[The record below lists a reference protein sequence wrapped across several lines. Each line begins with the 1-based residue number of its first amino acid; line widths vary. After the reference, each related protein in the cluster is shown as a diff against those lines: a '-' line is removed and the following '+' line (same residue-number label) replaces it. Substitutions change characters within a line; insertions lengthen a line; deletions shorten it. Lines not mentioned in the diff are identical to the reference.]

1 MILMKDIIKEGHPT
15 LNKKANRVKLPVSI
29 EDKKLLNEMLE
40 FVKNSQ
46 DEELAEKYE
55 LRPAVG
61 IAAPQLNI
69 NKSMFVVYVQD
80 FNGDLYEYALI
91 NPELSINNKDIIYLP
106 GGEGCLSVDR
116 ETNGLTPR
124 YNEVTIKA
132 LRYDPY
138 ANAVIP
144 IELNLSGYIG
154 IVFQHEYDHLEGI
167 LFTEKLFPELENGK
181 PAFEIMTNES

>member
-15 LNKKANRVKLPVSI
+15 LNKKANRVKLPVSN
-29 EDKKLLNEMLE
+29 EDKKILNEMLE
-40 FVKNSQ
+40 FVRNSQ
-46 DEELAEKYE
+46 DEDLAEKYE

-69 NKSMFVVYVQD
+69 NKRMFVVYVHD
-80 FNGDLYEYALI
+80 FNGNLYEYALI
-91 NPELSINNKDIIYLP
+91 NPELTHHNKDIIYLP

-116 ETNGLTPR
+116 PTEGLTPR
-124 YNEVTIKA
+124 HNEITIKA

-138 ANAVIP
+138 ANVIIP
-144 IELNLSGYIG
+144 VELNLSGYIS

-167 LFTEKLFPELENGK
+167 LFTEKLYPEIKDAK
-181 PAFEIMTNES
+181 PAFEIIPNES

>member
-15 LNKKANRVKLPVSI
+15 LTKKAKKVKLPLSI
-29 EDKKLLNEMLE
+29 EDKKTLNEMLE
-40 FVKNSQ
+40 FVRNSQ
-46 DEELAEKYE
+46 DAEIAEKYE

-69 NKSMFVVYVQD
+69 DKRMFVVYVHD

-91 NPELSINNKDIIYLP
+91 NPELSVTDESIIYVP

-116 ETNGLTPR
+116 ETVGLTPR
-124 YNEVTIKA
+124 YNKINIKA

-138 ANAVIP
+138 ANQVFP
-144 IELNLSGYIG
+144 IELNLSGYIA
-154 IVFQHEYDHLEGI
+154 IVFQHEFDHLEGVM
-167 LFTEKLFPELENGK
+167 FTEKLFPTLENGS
-181 PAFEIMTNES
+181 PAFTIVSDED

>member
-15 LNKKANRVKLPVSI
+15 LNKKANRVKLPVSN
-29 EDKKLLNEMLE
+29 EDKKILNEMLE
-40 FVKNSQ
+40 FVRNSQ
-46 DEELAEKYE
+46 DEDLAEKYE

-69 NKSMFVVYVQD
+69 NKRMFVVYVHD
-80 FNGDLYEYALI
+80 FNGNLYEYALI
-91 NPELSINNKDIIYLP
+91 NPELTHHNKDIIYLP

-116 ETNGLTPR
+116 PTEGLTPR
-124 YNEVTIKA
+124 HNEITIKA

-138 ANAVIP
+138 ANVIIP
-144 IELNLSGYIG
+144 VELNLSGYIS

-167 LFTEKLFPELENGK
+167 LFTEKLYPEIKGAK
-181 PAFEIMTNES
+181 PAFEIITNES